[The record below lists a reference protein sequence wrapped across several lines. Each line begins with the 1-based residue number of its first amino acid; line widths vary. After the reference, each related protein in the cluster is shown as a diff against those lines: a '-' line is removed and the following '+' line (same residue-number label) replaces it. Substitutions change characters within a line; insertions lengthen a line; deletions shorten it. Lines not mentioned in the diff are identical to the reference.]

1 MWGQTREVGSAIK
14 TDVGMET
21 AYRRLEGRFEE
32 RDASLQNDLKT
43 YLEQYPYTTYKD
55 EVYFMSGVLYA
66 EKGRWKNAA
75 KALEQADYKA
85 LSRPHQPDYQ
95 FYRGYVNLM
104 LQEYERAITYFALL
118 RKSTNPYTQKAT
130 YYWGYCQY
138 KLQRYDKALPAFLS
152 LENVNEYQATVPYFI
167 AQSYYAQGDFTEAQA
182 RAEEMLVV
190 SGQQS
195 VVSGQEGELHRM
207 LGEISYRKGD
217 YKQAVNHLKAYEQAA
232 KASAQQA
239 GTPAHPDKQVETLS
253 PSVPIVRNDI
263 YLLGMAEYQ
272 IGAYQDAVTHLKQ
285 VKQEKD
291 TISESANLTLGHA
304 YRKLGQQEQAKM
316 AYQAAISYGLT
327 PRISEEALYNYTL
340 CTYEHSSALG
350 ESVKAFTAFLKL
362 YPQSQYREQIFTL
375 LSDAFM
381 RSKNYQAALN
391 VLDSIEIDYSG
402 SQNSK
407 GYAGLA
413 ETKQYLR
420 YQLGVDAFLQGNME
434 KSREWMTAVIDRGQK
449 SGVYHRSVL
458 LAGRGGVS
466 SA

>member
-1 MWGQTREVGSAIK
+1 MPIWGQTREIASVINPN
-14 TDVGMET
+14 VGMEMV
-21 AYRRLEGRFEE
+21 YRRLEARFEE

-66 EKGRWKNAA
+66 EKGKWKNAA

-152 LENVNEYQATVPYFI
+152 LENVSEYQATVPYFI

-182 RAEEMLVV
+182 RAEALLSAGETSASPV
-190 SGQQS
+190 
-195 VVSGQEGELHRM
+195 GELHRM
-207 LGEISYRKGD
+207 LGEIYYRKGD
-217 YKQAVNHLKAYEQAA
+217 YKQAVSHLKAYEQAA

-253 PSVPIVRNDI
+253 SSVPIVRNDI

-316 AYQAAISYGLT
+316 AYQAAIGYGLT

-391 VLDSIEIDYSG
+391 VLDSLSPAVGGDGGELE
-402 SQNSK
+402 
-407 GYAGLA
+407 A
-413 ETKQYLR
+413 TKQYLR
-420 YQLGVDAFLQGNME
+420 YQLGVDA
-434 KSREWMTAVIDRGQK
+434 
-449 SGVYHRSVL
+449 
-458 LAGRGGVS
+458 
-466 SA
+466 

>member
-1 MWGQTREVGSAIK
+1 MPIWGQTREIASVINPN
-14 TDVGMET
+14 VGMEMV
-21 AYRRLEGRFEE
+21 YRRLEARFEE

-55 EVYFMSGVLYA
+55 EMYFMSGVLYA
-66 EKGRWKNAA
+66 EKGKWKNAA

-152 LENVNEYQATVPYFI
+152 LENVSEYQATVPYFI

-182 RAEEMLVV
+182 RAEALLSAGETSASPV
-190 SGQQS
+190 
-195 VVSGQEGELHRM
+195 GELHRM
-207 LGEISYRKGD
+207 LGEIYYRKGD
-217 YKQAVNHLKAYEQAA
+217 YKQAVSHLKAYEQAA

-253 PSVPIVRNDI
+253 SSVPIVRNDI

-316 AYQAAISYGLT
+316 AYQAAIGYGLT

-391 VLDSIEIDYSG
+391 VLDSLSPAVGGDGGELE
-402 SQNSK
+402 
-407 GYAGLA
+407 A
-413 ETKQYLR
+413 TKQYLR
-420 YQLGVDAFLQGNME
+420 YQLGVDA
-434 KSREWMTAVIDRGQK
+434 
-449 SGVYHRSVL
+449 
-458 LAGRGGVS
+458 
-466 SA
+466 

>member
-66 EKGRWKNAA
+66 EKGKWKNAA

-167 AQSYYAQGDFTEAQA
+167 AQSYYAQGDFAEAQA

-207 LGEISYRKGD
+207 LGEIYYRKGD
-217 YKQAVNHLKAYEQAA
+217 YKQAVSHLKAYEQAA
-232 KASAQQA
+232 KASAQSRQV
-239 GTPAHPDKQVETLS
+239 GTHSDKQTEIPAHSE
-253 PSVPIVRNDI
+253 VPIVRNDI

-285 VKQEKD
+285 VKQIIT
-291 TISESANLTLGHA
+291 TIGIKT
-304 YRKLGQQEQAKM
+304 
-316 AYQAAISYGLT
+316 I
-327 PRISEEALYNYTL
+327 
-340 CTYEHSSALG
+340 
-350 ESVKAFTAFLKL
+350 VF
-362 YPQSQYREQIFTL
+362 
-375 LSDAFM
+375 
-381 RSKNYQAALN
+381 
-391 VLDSIEIDYSG
+391 
-402 SQNSK
+402 
-407 GYAGLA
+407 
-413 ETKQYLR
+413 
-420 YQLGVDAFLQGNME
+420 
-434 KSREWMTAVIDRGQK
+434 
-449 SGVYHRSVL
+449 
-458 LAGRGGVS
+458 
-466 SA
+466 